1 MTKRNPGRR
10 RMDRKGRM
18 MRSKRNERTAP
29 PLLLPAI
36 NVTNDV
42 TTTRKSKTLKELRK
56 YAVGRAYMP
65 SANIFSVISIQKMT
79 VKMTSIISYTSAV
92 FEPALGQ
99 VCVSVASKALPM
111 MMIKSTT
118 FSTQRCVIN
127 ACARALYRSSLIDSL
142 YIGIIS
148 PSLVIITPGM
158 PLSALTTRT
167 LEPKT
172 ACAQGPATS
181 AEMSPSSLA
190 PSFLSPVSAT
200 FCVCFSLSSS
210 IILCLNDLSPDF
222 RTLKGGVRRKRAAS
236 SAFSDIFKVSL
247 GGSFMRPTETRK
259 IFTANTS
266 STACFCKRCAFAAAS
281 LPPPPPRT
289 GDVAICCVAVSGCPL
304 CVEFVGHIDISS
316 SSPLATLSP
325 AIFFS
330 MNLDFGN
337 VSFTTFSSS
346 FIFSIKSTRRINLVD
361 FSFALDVS
369 ALNAN
374 VAFCITRL
382 SLPSLDK
389 TIASARS
396 MASFN
401 RNASIS
407 SCSNLSSS
415 TSTNEHESIKIPNT
429 SDRITVDRKIHAIM
443 YNTTQSL
450 PYATIVLQATANES
464 SPVAMTNNVNAL
476 LGKLLKVRRS
486 SSNVPKPV
494 KSWKP

>member
-1 MTKRNPGRR
+1 M
-10 RMDRKGRM
+10 
-18 MRSKRNERTAP
+18 
-29 PLLLPAI
+29 
-36 NVTNDV
+36 
-42 TTTRKSKTLKELRK
+42 
-56 YAVGRAYMP
+56 
-65 SANIFSVISIQKMT
+65 
-79 VKMTSIISYTSAV
+79 
-92 FEPALGQ
+92 GQ
-99 VCVSVASKALPM
+99 
-111 MMIKSTT
+111 
-118 FSTQRCVIN
+118 
-127 ACARALYRSSLIDSL
+127 
-142 YIGIIS
+142 
-148 PSLVIITPGM
+148 
-158 PLSALTTRT
+158 
-167 LEPKT
+167 
-172 ACAQGPATS
+172 
-181 AEMSPSSLA
+181 
-190 PSFLSPVSAT
+190 
-200 FCVCFSLSSS
+200 
-210 IILCLNDLSPDF
+210 
-222 RTLKGGVRRKRAAS
+222 
-236 SAFSDIFKVSL
+236 
-247 GGSFMRPTETRK
+247 
-259 IFTANTS
+259 
-266 STACFCKRCAFAAAS
+266 
-281 LPPPPPRT
+281 
-289 GDVAICCVAVSGCPL
+289 
-304 CVEFVGHIDISS
+304 IDISS

-337 VSFTTFSSS
+337 VSFTTFSS
-346 FIFSIKSTRRINLVD
+346 FFTFSIKSTRRINLVD
-361 FSFALDVS
+361 FAFAVDVS

-389 TIASARS
+389 IIASARS